1 MSMAMVTDKHRQK
14 AAVSNAMGACA
25 HQATYSNGLPVPNGY
40 VIDAS
45 MSIVLKNGM
54 SLLVMPGDH
63 VLVGEMLVRVKSG
76 HEVHDIVIDTISL
89 VSYTMLADLW

>member
-1 MSMAMVTDKHRQK
+1 
-14 AAVSNAMGACA
+14 
-25 HQATYSNGLPVPNGY
+25 
-40 VIDAS
+40 
-45 MSIVLKNGM
+45 
-54 SLLVMPGDH
+54 MPGDH